1 MSTKSLSG
9 YAFITDELAVDP
21 DLSTSYSYDCEKE
34 TFIKINNPKWSK
46 LDISSSLVR
55 HICQSPDRLN
65 DVVYYDC
72 VCERRILTA
81 EPRVTCTHC
90 HFEYH
95 AACFESLFAKN
106 NRWICHKCKCQ
117 MSRIHPPVFQ
127 SPNQRYSEPE
137 MLMKTSFRGTII
149 LEQLEDEAKTERM
162 FRALK
167 ETTDNFTCARSVM
180 GNNIFLDLVVIGLL
194 QNVSQDP
201 NPREHSL
208 TALLKTPIETLG
220 RILYENQSFFRYIL
234 KDDSSPSMEYCV
246 CRIQHFIELIRLCV
260 EDDNE
265 LSDKYATERDNIL
278 TRLHTIFVIVLVGR
292 FRSVEI
298 KELTNEYKQFSKD
311 DDDEH
316 YRTMLLSYESANK
329 YIGYNKMF
337 YDRLSCGDSDVNAKL
352 HFLRMLTAIVTGLPQ
367 DLVPAR
373 FEEALNIVK
382 CDVPREYLTAKGR
395 AEQNAIGP
403 GENMDE
409 STEGRA
415 EQEVE
420 SPAVGQV
427 ECAEQES
434 IPKKHDRTSSPGNTP
449 VKKKVKI
456 DENPEN
462 GGKGENVSMYDRSPV
477 KKRQRTDDRSKDG
490 LSTYVTWDTVEQ
502 KWCMIDYKPDCHIVE
517 TGHKLTFKKVS
528 PCNDPNTSPYDVY
541 AEVGTLSYGAA
552 FPFELV
558 TPSDA
563 DKDHRENWRSDSTAF
578 ATVIS
583 HCELFTPS
591 SVMVSLNG
599 ITEDVELTEV
609 AIRMKIGTLR
619 LVNWIIKKLN
629 VTKRHDDNDKNLNL
643 SGLVQDYID
652 ANQNGI
658 YLKFLLNQLQRLHEC
673 YVEHHINYF
682 MLRMKGE
689 NDVRIAFPIGLYTD
703 EKLIGRNILEEF
715 SILWTR
721 LLVIDQKQNSQLVF
735 AVNSEVLPNFIGRQL
750 DTPELITTCH
760 WHDQQM
766 FASAYERSETRSA
779 KAYISYVN
787 TQMQLQHVEIVS
799 NDMRSTQRDAIEM
812 SDDEAIGGVED
823 VAYTHSCSC
832 CETQKEFE
840 YNKRNNF
847 VHLPLKGEVPLALL
861 RLDGSSEADRIRKH
875 SPFLFEVADYTQLLG
890 YKHSDTTTDVLNAAC
905 GFILYTMIF
914 LSPKRDELH
923 RHLNPTFDCHH
934 DSFPSYVVKTFDLLV
949 DFFGDI
955 CYKPP
960 EWWCKKPYTHADQV
974 KHIFGVLRTKECKVE
989 LKPLVFLWYKFDN
1002 DDARDCLNEVRQMNC
1017 SINVPTSESG
1027 PLMRKIPNREKK
1039 YKDAAAVF
1047 NRAKTTAERV
1057 SAAIKQYGSRKGDS
1071 EFFESKSLEELRKG
1085 IHESLMSDVL
1095 EGLTAHEDVL
1105 RSRNLFE
1112 QPTKRLSWMIQQR
1125 IKALHHIAMKGLQT
1139 CFGGCGLDIRCTPAE
1154 QFRYTWSEYMENLF
1168 DNGFNEQMRND
1179 RTKKETMEKNLNY
1192 GNKICLSC
1200 YDEKMRQVNNPQPP
1214 KND

>member
-1 MSTKSLSG
+1 
-9 YAFITDELAVDP
+9 
-21 DLSTSYSYDCEKE
+21 
-34 TFIKINNPKWSK
+34 
-46 LDISSSLVR
+46 
-55 HICQSPDRLN
+55 
-65 DVVYYDC
+65 
-72 VCERRILTA
+72 
-81 EPRVTCTHC
+81 
-90 HFEYH
+90 
-95 AACFESLFAKN
+95 
-106 NRWICHKCKCQ
+106 
-117 MSRIHPPVFQ
+117 
-127 SPNQRYSEPE
+127 
-137 MLMKTSFRGTII
+137 MLMKTRFRGTII

-220 RILYENQSFFRYIL
+220 RILFENQSFFRYIL

-246 CRIQHFIELIRLCV
+246 SRIQHFIELIRLCV

-316 YRTMLLSYESANK
+316 YRTMLRSYESANK

-337 YDRLSCGDSDVNAKL
+337 YDRLSRGDSDENAKL

-367 DLVPAR
+367 GLVPAR

-382 CDVPREYLTAKGR
+382 CDVPREYLTAKER

-403 GENMDE
+403 GENMEE

-427 ECAEQES
+427 ECAEQDALGPGENMEESTKGRAEQEVESPAVGQVECAEQDAVRPGENMEESTKGRAEQEVESSAVWQVECAEQECAEQES
-434 IPKKHDRTSSPGNTP
+434 ILKKHDRTTSPGNTP
-449 VKKKVKI
+449 IKKKFKTDENPKI
-456 DENPEN
+456 GGKGENVSMYETDENPEI

-477 KKRQRTDDRSKDG
+477 KKRQRTDDRSKDD
-490 LSTYVTWDTVEQ
+490 LSTYIKWDTDEQ

-517 TGHKLTFKKVS
+517 TGHKLTFKKVP

-599 ITEDVELTEV
+599 ITEDVELAAV

-619 LVNWIIKKLN
+619 LLNWIIKKLN
-629 VTKRHDDNDKNLNL
+629 VTKRHDDNDKNLKL

-735 AVNSEVLPNFIGRQL
+735 AAKSEVLPNFIGRQL

-934 DSFPSYVVKTFDLLV
+934 DSFPSYV
-949 DFFGDI
+949 
-955 CYKPP
+955 
-960 EWWCKKPYTHADQV
+960 
-974 KHIFGVLRTKECKVE
+974 
-989 LKPLVFLWYKFDN
+989 
-1002 DDARDCLNEVRQMNC
+1002 
-1017 SINVPTSESG
+1017 
-1027 PLMRKIPNREKK
+1027 
-1039 YKDAAAVF
+1039 
-1047 NRAKTTAERV
+1047 AKTYST
-1057 SAAIKQYGSRKGDS
+1057 S
-1071 EFFESKSLEELRKG
+1071 
-1085 IHESLMSDVL
+1085 
-1095 EGLTAHEDVL
+1095 
-1105 RSRNLFE
+1105 
-1112 QPTKRLSWMIQQR
+1112 
-1125 IKALHHIAMKGLQT
+1125 
-1139 CFGGCGLDIRCTPAE
+1139 
-1154 QFRYTWSEYMENLF
+1154 
-1168 DNGFNEQMRND
+1168 
-1179 RTKKETMEKNLNY
+1179 
-1192 GNKICLSC
+1192 
-1200 YDEKMRQVNNPQPP
+1200 
-1214 KND
+1214 